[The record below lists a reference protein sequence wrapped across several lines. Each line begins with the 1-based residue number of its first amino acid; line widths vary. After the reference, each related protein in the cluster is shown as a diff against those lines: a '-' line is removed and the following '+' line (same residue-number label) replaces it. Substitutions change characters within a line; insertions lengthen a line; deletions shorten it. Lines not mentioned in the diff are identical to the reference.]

1 MKQTNPAFPRLCVAC
16 GLPEPVPEWRFHPV
30 RKWRLDYA
38 WPAQRVALEVEG
50 AIWTGGGHSR
60 GSGKVKDHDK
70 FSTAAGLGW
79 RFVFCQP
86 RELLTSVAIERV
98 RAALAFHFPET
109 EKRAKQAN
117 STCNPA

>member
-1 MKQTNPAFPRLCVAC
+1 MKQTNPAFPRLCVAR
-16 GLPEPVPEWRFHPV
+16 GLPEPVPEFRFHPV

-38 WPAQRVALEVEG
+38 WPDKLVALEVEG
-50 AIWTGGGHSR
+50 AIWMNGGHSR

-98 RAALAFHFPET
+98 RAALLFHFPET

-117 STCNPA
+117 RT